1 MRVREEGKPVAMFST
16 AFTAAT
22 MTNKDKIKYLKRY
35 ITLDREIDRKL
46 KEVDCWRAKLS
57 RLTPVYSSQPKGGG
71 TIYSRTEEIIIKIAD
86 MEEAIN
92 ADIDKLIDLKQ
103 KIERVIESVPDD
115 KERLLLK
122 YRYLD
127 GKTFEW
133 IAAEMN
139 YHWRSVHKIHIS
151 ALSKI
156 NLGSKGQY

>member
-1 MRVREEGKPVAMFST
+1 MGMVIT
-16 AFTAAT
+16 
-22 MTNKDKIKYLKRY
+22 TNQDKIKYLKRY
-35 ITLDREIDRKL
+35 VILDREIDRKL

-133 IAAEMN
+133 IAAKMDLS
-139 YHWRSVHKIHIS
+139 WQWVHKLHS
-151 ALSKI
+151 KALAKI
-156 NLGSKGQY
+156 ILDSL